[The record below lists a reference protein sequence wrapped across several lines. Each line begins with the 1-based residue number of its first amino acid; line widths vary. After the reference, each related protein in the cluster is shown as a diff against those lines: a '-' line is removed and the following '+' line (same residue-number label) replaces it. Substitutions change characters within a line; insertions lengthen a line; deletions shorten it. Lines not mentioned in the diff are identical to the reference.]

1 MKTKTVNQKGKIWLK
16 NKMHSYRASVFLLT
30 ILAVFSTVLSLAF
43 AYMVRY
49 LINSAS
55 NGLNKLLWILSAVLL
70 GLLLFKI
77 CIKTM
82 ESFYAERIR
91 AKMIA
96 ELRTKTFS
104 KILKSQYAQVTT
116 YHSGELLNRITSD
129 VNEVAVDTVGLMP
142 SLVGMSVQCLG
153 AVVALLTIDPWFT
166 LLYVVCG
173 GAFGCIAAFFRKY
186 IKKNHK
192 AVMQTDGEHRAFMQ
206 EGLSSVMTI
215 KAYSAENKTTQKN
228 SVYAE
233 NYYKARMKRNNVR
246 VGMNAVFNLL
256 SNSGLIIAIIWG
268 GISILKNGSNAD
280 YGAILSV
287 ILLLMQFQQ
296 PLTSFS
302 AVIPAYY
309 SRLASGERLAEIEE
323 LTYDESTT
331 VKNVTTT
338 FSQITFDNIDFSYG
352 REPIFSNANFTL
364 ERETISCLTGASGA
378 GKSTIFKL
386 LLQVF
391 QPTNGNINVCSENE
405 IAPLTAAHRTLFA
418 YVPQGN
424 FLFSGTIYEN
434 LTFFCNEENIKEDN
448 IQNALSV
455 ACADFVNDLPDGLQ
469 TALIER
475 GGGLSE
481 GQLQRLAIA
490 RAILSDRPIL
500 LLDEATSALDNE
512 TEQKLLANI
521 KNLKNKTC
529 LIVTHRPAALAIA
542 DKVWLVENGKIVES

>member
-55 NGLNKLLWILSAVLL
+55 NGLNQLLWLLSAVLL

-77 CIKTM
+77 CIKTI

-215 KAYSAENKTTQKN
+215 KAYSAEDKTTQKN
-228 SVYAE
+228 SVFAD

-405 IAPLTAAHRTLFA
+405 ITPLTAAHRTLFA